1 MAVGTGTTKS
11 LEANSTR
18 VSWEFIGDSSP
29 DATVEGARRW
39 AISACT
45 TKLHSTAG
53 FVLRAVKRRS
63 PVLGLPLCSDSGV
76 SLVCH
81 APEGHGRG

>member
-53 FVLRAVKRRS
+53 FVLRALKRRQARFKVIAYLLS
-63 PVLGLPLCSDSGV
+63 EEMDFV
-76 SLVCH
+76 
-81 APEGHGRG
+81 